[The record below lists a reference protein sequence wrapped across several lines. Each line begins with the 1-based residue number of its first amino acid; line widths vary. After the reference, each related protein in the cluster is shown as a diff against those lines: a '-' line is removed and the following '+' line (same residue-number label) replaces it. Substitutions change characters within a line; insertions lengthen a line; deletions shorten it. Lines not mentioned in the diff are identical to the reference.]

1 MHFSKT
7 SVEELKWWVSH
18 IPHAKRH
25 ISHGLPSVIIQS
37 DASKRACG
45 AVFEGQEIGGRW
57 IASEASRHINIL
69 ELEAAF
75 FALKSFGDK
84 ITGAHIQLHLDNT
97 TAVAYINNMGFKI
110 PRTQLPCN
118 KNLGLVHTAG

>member
-1 MHFSKT
+1 M
-7 SVEELKWWVSH
+7 
-18 IPHAKRH
+18 PHVKRH

-37 DASKRACG
+37 DASKKGWG

-57 IASEASRHINIL
+57 IASEASIHINIL

-75 FALKSFGDK
+75 FAVKSFGDK
-84 ITGAHIQLHLDNT
+84 ITGTHIQLHLDNT
-97 TAVAYINNMGFKI
+97 TAVAYIQQHGWFKI
-110 PRTQLPCN
+110 PRAQLPSN